1 MDMRHG
7 YGQDIVARERRSTGQ
22 TLVGEGAE
30 RVDVRRRGEWP
41 LRGLFRRHVPRR
53 AKDVAHARQPIGRGG
68 MGDSEIHQDDPTL
81 AIDED
86 IARLD
91 VPVDDAGRMSGVECV
106 GRLRHD

>member
-7 YGQDIVARERRSTGQ
+7 YGEDIIARERRNTSQ
-22 TLVGEGAE
+22 TLVGEGAK
-30 RVDVRRRGEWP
+30 RVHVRRRREWP
-41 LRGLFRRHVPRR
+41 LRGLFRRHVPRG
-53 AKDVAHARQPIGRGG
+53 AKDVTYAGQPIGRGG

-91 VPVDDAGRMSGVECV
+91 VPVDNAGRMSGVECV
-106 GRLRHD
+106 GRLRDD